1 MKEPVTK
8 KSGPQSKKTPSADDV
23 ILRGTWDRLQYL
35 RAMKI
40 SMITLSLLGVSLL
53 GNAVQFFSR
62 PDPLYYA
69 ATSDMRVVPLKPM
82 SEPVFSDA
90 GLLNW
95 TSAVVTQTLTLDFL
109 NFRKQLTDLQ
119 QYYTKEAFVELLK
132 SLDSSGNLDRIRQ
145 RRLTTQ
151 AALDKA
157 PVIIASG
164 MMQGVLSWK
173 IEVPVVVSY
182 ESSRGV
188 ETTQRMVA
196 EVLVQRADTRKI
208 PQGVQV
214 RQLILR

>member
-1 MKEPVTK
+1 MR
-8 KSGPQSKKTPSADDV
+8 SKKNEQATTADTAGADDV
-23 ILRGTWDRLQYL
+23 VVRGTWDRLQYL
-35 RAMKI
+35 RAMKV
-40 SMITLSLLGVSLL
+40 SMIALSLLGLSLV
-53 GNAVQFFSR
+53 GNAVQMLSR

-69 ATSDMRVVPLKPM
+69 ATNDMRVVPLKPM

-95 TSAVVTQTLTLDFL
+95 TSSVVTQTLTLDFL

-132 SLDSSGNLDRIRQ
+132 SLDGSGNLDRIRQ

-151 AALDKA
+151 AVLDRA
-157 PVIIASG
+157 PVIVASG
-164 MMQGVLSWK
+164 MMQGALSWK

-182 ESSRGV
+182 ESTRGV

-196 EVLVQRADTRKI
+196 EVLVQRADTRKV